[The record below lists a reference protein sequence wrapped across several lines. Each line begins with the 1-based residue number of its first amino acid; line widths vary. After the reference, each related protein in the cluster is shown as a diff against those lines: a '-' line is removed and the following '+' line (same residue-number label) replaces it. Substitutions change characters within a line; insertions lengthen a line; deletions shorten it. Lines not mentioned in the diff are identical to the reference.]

1 MAKRALCLLL
11 TLIALFMLSHTA
23 AFAATDA
30 EEPTVAD
37 STALY
42 SEIMATDASGVT
54 VPFSTEPEAT
64 YSLAKYPVLT
74 VAAISNYFGR
84 IDAEYNEFTREFT
97 VVYMLKSSKRLL
109 STDWTLTYDADLLT
123 LDPEK
128 NTIETICPIM
138 KKVANMSV
146 DDKKGVIRYAATDL
160 DMFDFSTAEAAFVRI
175 VFDVPLL
182 TPEDS
187 EITKVDLTVSD
198 LVVTEPDPR
207 TGKSMTGKEIVL
219 VANSKV
225 LKNDK
230 TKLVQTSKYT
240 TITPST
246 FNEETIKPAT
256 DDEAVTTVPPTTQKP
271 TVVTQPVTKPKP
283 AEKTN
288 EAVPLLH
295 TGTWYIA
302 LLILFILL
310 VRDEEIALTCRTLAR
325 KDKSNPIHVGEPGVG
340 KTAIVHGLVQAIKSN
355 NVPEQLKDSIVYE
368 LSLGS
373 LVAGTKYRGEF
384 EERLK
389 GIINDA
395 LSNDKIILYI
405 DEIHQLIGAGATG
418 SGSMDGAQILKPYL
432 NDGSIK
438 CIGATTYAE
447 YKKYIESDAAL
458 MRRFKKIDVKEP
470 TVEEAISILNG
481 LKETYEK
488 HHNVTYPNETLETAV
503 ILSKKY
509 MTERFLPD
517 KAIDLI
523 DEAGAYINQIGA
535 KNREVTKELI
545 EKVLAE
551 ACNIPAANVGKDE
564 IKTLKNLNNEMKKV
578 VFGQDTAIDALVDS
592 ILISRAGLSNENKPM
607 GTYLFVGPT
616 GTGKTEVAKQLAEKM
631 GLDFIRYD
639 MSEYMEKHTASKL
652 IGAPAGYVG
661 YEEGGLLTEDIRKHP
676 YCVLLLD
683 EFEKAHEDIYNIFL
697 QVMDNAKLTDNQ
709 GRTADFRNVII
720 IMTSNAGASQLGQK
734 TLGFNSTSKDESVM
748 IESVNKTFTPE
759 FRNRLSGTIIFNSMN
774 DDMAQRIAKR
784 QIDIFKGVLNGKG
797 ITLKVSKNVIPTI
810 AKKVLKPEFGGRE
823 IIRIVE
829 KEIKPLFSKPIVFG
843 ELKKGDTCTLSVKD
857 DTFAIKY

>member
-1 MAKRALCLLL
+1 MAKRVLCLLL

-30 EEPTVAD
+30 EEPTAAD

-42 SEIMATDASGVT
+42 SEIMSTDASGVT

-109 STDWTLTYDADLLT
+109 STDWTPTYDADLLT

-146 DDKKGVIRYAATDL
+146 DDKNGVIRYAATDL

-310 VRDEEIALTCRTLAR
+310 VCSTVLFIMR
-325 KDKSNPIHVGEPGVG
+325 K
-340 KTAIVHGLVQAIKSN
+340 
-355 NVPEQLKDSIVYE
+355 
-368 LSLGS
+368 
-373 LVAGTKYRGEF
+373 R
-384 EERLK
+384 
-389 GIINDA
+389 
-395 LSNDKIILYI
+395 
-405 DEIHQLIGAGATG
+405 
-418 SGSMDGAQILKPYL
+418 
-432 NDGSIK
+432 
-438 CIGATTYAE
+438 
-447 YKKYIESDAAL
+447 
-458 MRRFKKIDVKEP
+458 
-470 TVEEAISILNG
+470 
-481 LKETYEK
+481 
-488 HHNVTYPNETLETAV
+488 
-503 ILSKKY
+503 
-509 MTERFLPD
+509 
-517 KAIDLI
+517 
-523 DEAGAYINQIGA
+523 
-535 KNREVTKELI
+535 
-545 EKVLAE
+545 
-551 ACNIPAANVGKDE
+551 
-564 IKTLKNLNNEMKKV
+564 
-578 VFGQDTAIDALVDS
+578 
-592 ILISRAGLSNENKPM
+592 
-607 GTYLFVGPT
+607 
-616 GTGKTEVAKQLAEKM
+616 
-631 GLDFIRYD
+631 
-639 MSEYMEKHTASKL
+639 
-652 IGAPAGYVG
+652 
-661 YEEGGLLTEDIRKHP
+661 
-676 YCVLLLD
+676 
-683 EFEKAHEDIYNIFL
+683 DIYN
-697 QVMDNAKLTDNQ
+697 D
-709 GRTADFRNVII
+709 
-720 IMTSNAGASQLGQK
+720 
-734 TLGFNSTSKDESVM
+734 
-748 IESVNKTFTPE
+748 
-759 FRNRLSGTIIFNSMN
+759 
-774 DDMAQRIAKR
+774 
-784 QIDIFKGVLNGKG
+784 
-797 ITLKVSKNVIPTI
+797 
-810 AKKVLKPEFGGRE
+810 
-823 IIRIVE
+823 
-829 KEIKPLFSKPIVFG
+829 
-843 ELKKGDTCTLSVKD
+843 
-857 DTFAIKY
+857 

>member
-146 DDKKGVIRYAATDL
+146 DDKNGVIRAYAIQALVERDEKADYDKIAL
-160 DMFDFSTAEAAFVRI
+160 DSLSDTEKIEAMFGCIVSNEMVRI

-310 VRDEEIALTCRTLAR
+310 VCSTVLFIMR
-325 KDKSNPIHVGEPGVG
+325 K
-340 KTAIVHGLVQAIKSN
+340 
-355 NVPEQLKDSIVYE
+355 
-368 LSLGS
+368 
-373 LVAGTKYRGEF
+373 R
-384 EERLK
+384 
-389 GIINDA
+389 
-395 LSNDKIILYI
+395 
-405 DEIHQLIGAGATG
+405 
-418 SGSMDGAQILKPYL
+418 
-432 NDGSIK
+432 
-438 CIGATTYAE
+438 
-447 YKKYIESDAAL
+447 
-458 MRRFKKIDVKEP
+458 
-470 TVEEAISILNG
+470 
-481 LKETYEK
+481 
-488 HHNVTYPNETLETAV
+488 
-503 ILSKKY
+503 
-509 MTERFLPD
+509 
-517 KAIDLI
+517 
-523 DEAGAYINQIGA
+523 
-535 KNREVTKELI
+535 
-545 EKVLAE
+545 
-551 ACNIPAANVGKDE
+551 
-564 IKTLKNLNNEMKKV
+564 
-578 VFGQDTAIDALVDS
+578 
-592 ILISRAGLSNENKPM
+592 
-607 GTYLFVGPT
+607 
-616 GTGKTEVAKQLAEKM
+616 
-631 GLDFIRYD
+631 
-639 MSEYMEKHTASKL
+639 
-652 IGAPAGYVG
+652 
-661 YEEGGLLTEDIRKHP
+661 
-676 YCVLLLD
+676 
-683 EFEKAHEDIYNIFL
+683 DIYN
-697 QVMDNAKLTDNQ
+697 D
-709 GRTADFRNVII
+709 
-720 IMTSNAGASQLGQK
+720 
-734 TLGFNSTSKDESVM
+734 
-748 IESVNKTFTPE
+748 
-759 FRNRLSGTIIFNSMN
+759 
-774 DDMAQRIAKR
+774 
-784 QIDIFKGVLNGKG
+784 
-797 ITLKVSKNVIPTI
+797 
-810 AKKVLKPEFGGRE
+810 
-823 IIRIVE
+823 
-829 KEIKPLFSKPIVFG
+829 
-843 ELKKGDTCTLSVKD
+843 
-857 DTFAIKY
+857 

>member
-30 EEPTVAD
+30 EEPTAAD
-37 STALY
+37 STALS

-175 VFDVPLL
+175 VFDVPQL

-271 TVVTQPVTKPKP
+271 TVSTQPVTKPKP

-310 VRDEEIALTCRTLAR
+310 VCSTVLFIMR
-325 KDKSNPIHVGEPGVG
+325 K
-340 KTAIVHGLVQAIKSN
+340 
-355 NVPEQLKDSIVYE
+355 
-368 LSLGS
+368 
-373 LVAGTKYRGEF
+373 R
-384 EERLK
+384 
-389 GIINDA
+389 
-395 LSNDKIILYI
+395 
-405 DEIHQLIGAGATG
+405 
-418 SGSMDGAQILKPYL
+418 
-432 NDGSIK
+432 
-438 CIGATTYAE
+438 
-447 YKKYIESDAAL
+447 
-458 MRRFKKIDVKEP
+458 
-470 TVEEAISILNG
+470 
-481 LKETYEK
+481 
-488 HHNVTYPNETLETAV
+488 
-503 ILSKKY
+503 
-509 MTERFLPD
+509 
-517 KAIDLI
+517 
-523 DEAGAYINQIGA
+523 
-535 KNREVTKELI
+535 
-545 EKVLAE
+545 
-551 ACNIPAANVGKDE
+551 
-564 IKTLKNLNNEMKKV
+564 
-578 VFGQDTAIDALVDS
+578 
-592 ILISRAGLSNENKPM
+592 
-607 GTYLFVGPT
+607 
-616 GTGKTEVAKQLAEKM
+616 
-631 GLDFIRYD
+631 
-639 MSEYMEKHTASKL
+639 
-652 IGAPAGYVG
+652 
-661 YEEGGLLTEDIRKHP
+661 
-676 YCVLLLD
+676 
-683 EFEKAHEDIYNIFL
+683 DIYN
-697 QVMDNAKLTDNQ
+697 D
-709 GRTADFRNVII
+709 
-720 IMTSNAGASQLGQK
+720 
-734 TLGFNSTSKDESVM
+734 
-748 IESVNKTFTPE
+748 
-759 FRNRLSGTIIFNSMN
+759 
-774 DDMAQRIAKR
+774 
-784 QIDIFKGVLNGKG
+784 
-797 ITLKVSKNVIPTI
+797 
-810 AKKVLKPEFGGRE
+810 
-823 IIRIVE
+823 
-829 KEIKPLFSKPIVFG
+829 
-843 ELKKGDTCTLSVKD
+843 
-857 DTFAIKY
+857 